1 MRAEYWQRRWREGRT
16 GWHHAEVS
24 PALTRYWPQLAVPA
38 GTRVFVP
45 LCGKSPAMAWFA
57 AQGLQVLGVDVS
69 ELAIEQFYA
78 EHQLTPVRQADHPE
92 RCAAGGIE
100 IVRGNVFDVDPAL
113 LAGCGAFYDRAAI
126 IAQPAEDRRRYA
138 ARVYAHLPRGC
149 SGLMITLDYAQAE
162 MEGPP
167 FSVDPQ
173 ELRTLFANG
182 WDVASLERKDVLA
195 EQPGF
200 REQGLTALHAGVYRL
215 RRR

>member
-1 MRAEYWQRRWREGRT
+1 MRTEYWQQRWREGRT

-24 PALTRYWPQLAVPA
+24 ASLTHYWPGLGVPPS
-38 GTRVFVP
+38 TRVFVP

-57 AQGLQVLGVDVS
+57 AQGLQVLGVEVS
-69 ELAIEQFYA
+69 DLAIEQFYA
-78 EHQLTPVRQADHPE
+78 EHRLTPVRRADHPE
-92 RCAAGGIE
+92 RYTAGGIE
-100 IVRGNVFDVDPAL
+100 IVRTSVFDLDHAL

-138 ARVYAHLPRGC
+138 AQVYAHLPQGC
-149 SGLMITLDYAQAE
+149 TGLMVTLDYPQPE

-173 ELRTLFANG
+173 ELRALFADA
-182 WDVASLERKDVLA
+182 WDIETLERKDVLT